1 MADRVCNGQGCS
13 EVFLKKAAWRQG
25 RLLLAGA
32 VMAIVLVSSWL
43 SSSASAQV
51 PRIQGQGTS
60 ASGQGNAFAAQADDP
75 SALHYNP
82 AGMTQLH
89 GVQIMA
95 GALLSGGTTSFTSTS
110 GANATGTRDG
120 SMAWPPPAHLF
131 IVANLGDLGLT
142 ALHGWMAGIG
152 LTTPLGSVSRYPD
165 DGPQRFKTT
174 FSAMPLIDIK
184 PTIAYQVT
192 PDLSMGLGMDIYTFS
207 DLFGDGHFEKQF
219 ISTGAVPVFGS
230 SGQSAELYGK
240 GTAVGYNVSLLY
252 TALRNADG
260 KPIANIG
267 LVYRNQVALPLNG
280 AILANGIKTSDAST
294 TFVLPQ
300 VISGAIAIWPRR
312 TAEREWKLELD
323 VDYVGWK
330 SVRNLD
336 IYLASGAVIPQPQ
349 NWRSTYTVM
358 IGTEYRRLK
367 MEALP
372 EWEMALRAGYTNSP
386 TQVPDSSFDPAVPS
400 ADVHIPSVGF
410 GLICKEGGS
419 LFGLRCGGSGDG
431 PLKLKAIGIDLSYQA
446 SFYEQRT
453 VTCGCALAF
462 SVNGLYR
469 TTYHTGGISIRVNF

>member
-1 MADRVCNGQGCS
+1 M
-13 EVFLKKAAWRQG
+13 
-25 RLLLAGA
+25 LAG
-32 VMAIVLVSSWL
+32 VIVGGALLSIWFSSPAL
-43 SSSASAQV
+43 AQV

-89 GVQIMA
+89 GVQLMA
-95 GALLSGGTTSFTSTS
+95 GGLLTGGTTGFTSTS
-110 GANATGTRDG
+110 GAHATGTRDG
-120 SMAWPPPAHLF
+120 SLAWPAPAHLF
-131 IVANLGDLGLT
+131 ITANLGDLGVTVLNGLT
-142 ALHGWMAGIG
+142 VGIG
-152 LTTPLGSVSRYPD
+152 LTSPFGSVSRYPD
-165 DGPQRFKTT
+165 NGPQRFKAT
-174 FSAMPLIDIK
+174 FSALPLIDIK
-184 PTIAYQVT
+184 PTMAYQVM
-192 PDLSMGLGMDIYTFS
+192 PDLSLGLGADIYTFS
-207 DLFGDGHFEKQF
+207 DMLGEGHFEKQF

-230 SGQSAELYGK
+230 AGQRAELYGK

-252 TALRNADG
+252 TALRNGDG

-280 AILANGIKTSDAST
+280 GILASGMKTSDAST

-300 VISGAIAIWPRR
+300 IITGAIAIWPTR

-336 IYLASGAVIPQPQ
+336 IALANGTVIPQPQ

-358 IGTEYRRLK
+358 IGTEYRWLK
-367 MEALP
+367 MESLP

-386 TQVPDSSFDPAVPS
+386 TQIPDLTFDPAVPS

-410 GLICKEGGS
+410 GLVCKEGGTI
-419 LFGLRCGGSGDG
+419 FGVRCGDFGVG
-431 PLKLKAIGIDLSYQA
+431 PIKPKAVGFDLSYQA
-446 SFYEQRT
+446 SLYEQRT
-453 VTCGCALAF
+453 VSCGCALA
-462 SVNGLYR
+462 SAVNGLYR
-469 TTYHTGGISIRVNF
+469 TTYHTGGISFRVNY

>member
-1 MADRVCNGQGCS
+1 V
-13 EVFLKKAAWRQG
+13 
-25 RLLLAGA
+25 LAG
-32 VMAIVLVSSWL
+32 VIVGGALLSIWFSSPAL
-43 SSSASAQV
+43 AQV

-89 GVQIMA
+89 GVQLMA
-95 GALLSGGTTSFTSTS
+95 GGLLTGGTTGFTSTS
-110 GANATGTRDG
+110 GAHATGTRDG
-120 SMAWPPPAHLF
+120 SLAWPAPAHLF
-131 IVANLGDLGLT
+131 ITANLGDLGVTVLNGLT
-142 ALHGWMAGIG
+142 VGIG
-152 LTTPLGSVSRYPD
+152 LTSPFGSVSRYPD
-165 DGPQRFKTT
+165 NGPQRFKAT
-174 FSAMPLIDIK
+174 FSALPLIDIK
-184 PTIAYQVT
+184 PTMAYQVM
-192 PDLSMGLGMDIYTFS
+192 PDLSLGLGADIYTFS
-207 DLFGDGHFEKQF
+207 DMLGEGHFEKQF

-230 SGQSAELYGK
+230 AGQRAELYGK

-252 TALRNADG
+252 TALRNGDG

-280 AILANGIKTSDAST
+280 GILASGMKTSDAST

-300 VISGAIAIWPRR
+300 IITGAIAIWPTR

-336 IYLASGAVIPQPQ
+336 IALANGTVIPQPQ

-358 IGTEYRRLK
+358 IGTEYRWLK
-367 MEALP
+367 MESLP

-386 TQVPDSSFDPAVPS
+386 TQIPDLTFDPAVPS

-410 GLICKEGGS
+410 GLVCKEGGTI
-419 LFGLRCGGSGDG
+419 FGVRCGDFGVG
-431 PLKLKAIGIDLSYQA
+431 PIKPKAVGFDLSYQA
-446 SFYEQRT
+446 SLYEQRT
-453 VTCGCALAF
+453 VSCGCALA
-462 SVNGLYR
+462 SAVNGLYR
-469 TTYHTGGISIRVNF
+469 TTYHTGGISFRVNY